1 MIHPVVLIAPPLCL
15 RAENRLY
22 SSATGDALATVLGV
36 HMEGGARPGEK
47 STTMVGS
54 GGRFRLSS
62 RMSPDACISP
72 SPAAQNTRCSPDF
85 ASPTEESP
93 TGTRLSYQSGKR
105 VRPAGFERRSHRSP
119 AREST
124 RRCDQPCSN
133 LEETAQVNIE
143 ENTAQPAA
151 QECANDTEEHR
162 HEQAATLGTG

>member
-1 MIHPVVLIAPPLCL
+1 MFESREPTLLIGD
-15 RAENRLY
+15 RRR
-22 SSATGDALATVLGV
+22 TG
-36 HMEGGARPGEK
+36 HRPRRSHGGWCSTRRE

-54 GGRFRLSS
+54 GDRFRLSS

-105 VRPAGFERRSHRSP
+105 VRPAGFERRSHRSS